1 MRRKRLPVLS
11 ESRPL
16 GVLLLSGTHERA
28 HYAFVLATGAA
39 ALGRPVVV
47 FAANAGC
54 HALLADWSGLA
65 DAARDARVSAAGVA
79 GLDTL
84 REAADELGV
93 RLIACEAGLRAEA
106 LEAAALRPGVQVA
119 GVATF
124 LEAVGAGQIVSL

>member
-1 MRRKRLPVLS
+1 MPS
-11 ESRPL
+11 EPRPL
-16 GVLLLSGTHERA
+16 GVLLLSGAHERA

-47 FAANAGC
+47 FATNAGC

-65 DAARDARVSAAGVA
+65 DQGRDERVSAAGVA

-93 RLIACEAGLRAEA
+93 RLIACEAGLRAEG

>member
-1 MRRKRLPVLS
+1 MRRKRLPVPS
-11 ESRPL
+11 DSRPL

-28 HYAFVLATGAA
+28 HSAFAPATGAA

-47 FAANAGC
+47 FATNAGC

-65 DAARDARVSAAGVA
+65 DSGRDERVSAAGVA

-93 RLIACEAGLRAEA
+93 RLIACEAGLRAEG